1 MAAGDAA
8 WSDAALAA
16 WELARSSVLSVEAA
30 REQPLMVFFDATCF
44 YRAEIGTEWQGAPH
58 NGAIPLPDG
67 NGLPPRV
74 ASFAAPYDRDQR
86 AFVAMAL
93 PTIWAADR
101 VESAFGLETLMTAVL
116 IHEMTHT
123 RQFYHFAP
131 RLAEATARYQLPDDL
146 DDDVVQT
153 RFEGVPEVAA
163 DVGAERTLLFAAAA
177 SSDDA
182 MARALAHEARMRI
195 DARRSL
201 HFVGSDA
208 RYTELEDLFL
218 TMEGIAQWAAYRWLT
233 HPRGGG
239 RRDDAAT
246 LQDFRRGGRRWSQD
260 EGLALFLV
268 IDRLVPDWRQRAF
281 ASSPARALELLAMAT
296 N

>member
-1 MAAGDAA
+1 MSSGDAA

-16 WELARSSVLSVEAA
+16 WELARSTVLDVEPA
-30 REQPLMVFFDATCF
+30 RDRSLMVFFDATCF
-44 YRAEIGTEWQGAPH
+44 YRSEDGNEWQGAPH
-58 NGAIPLPDG
+58 NGAVPLPDG
-67 NGLPPRV
+67 NSLRPRV

-116 IHEMTHT
+116 VHEMTHT

-131 RLAEATARYQLPDDL
+131 RLAEMTARYQLPDDL

-153 RFEGVPEVAA
+153 RFEAVPEFAA
-163 DVGAERTLLFAAAA
+163 DVGAERDLLFAAAA

-182 MARALAHEARMRI
+182 MARKLAREAKMRI
-195 DARRSL
+195 DARRSV
-201 HFVGSDA
+201 HFVAGDA

-218 TMEGIAQWAAYRWLT
+218 TMEGIAQWTAYRWLT
-233 HPRGGG
+233 HPRGGA

-281 ASSPARALELLAMAT
+281 ASSPARALELLARAT